1 MGILPI
7 APDVLQRNM
16 SQSPLIS
23 PDEILQQLKVSCQ
36 FPTIV
41 QSVMARKIVTQT
53 AQAQGIQVEP
63 VELQKAADSFR
74 LKNNLSSA
82 KETLAWLQK
91 YLLSIDD
98 LEALVHHTVL
108 SAKLADRL
116 FKNKV
121 EPYFAERQLDYTQVV
136 LYEVIFGSLDLA
148 MELFYAIQE
157 QEITFTEVAR
167 KYIQDPE
174 HRRRGGYC
182 GLLTRKDL
190 KPEISAA
197 VFAATP
203 PQILKP
209 ITIGKRVYLVWV
221 EEILSPVLDD
231 DLKQQILSEL
241 FADWLQQQT
250 AKLDFDRILDPA
262 LLPAPKLKP

>member
-1 MGILPI
+1 
-7 APDVLQRNM
+7 
-16 SQSPLIS
+16 
-23 PDEILQQLKVSCQ
+23 
-36 FPTIV
+36 
-41 QSVMARKIVTQT
+41 MARKIVTQT
-53 AQAQGIQVEP
+53 AQARGIQMEP

-108 SAKLADRL
+108 STKLSHHL
-116 FKNKV
+116 FQDKV

-136 LYEVIFGSLDLA
+136 LYEVIFSNLDLA

-167 KYIQDPE
+167 QHSQDPE

-203 PQILKP
+203 PQLLKP
-209 ITIGKRVYLVWV
+209 ITIGKRVHLVWV

-231 DLKQQILSEL
+231 DLRQKILSEF
-241 FADWLQQQT
+241 FADWLHQQI
-250 AKLDFDRILDPA
+250 ANLDFKQILDPA
-262 LLPAPKLKP
+262 LLPTPNLHP

>member
-1 MGILPI
+1 MPQNPLILP
-7 APDVLQRNM
+7 N
-16 SQSPLIS
+16 
-23 PDEILQQLKVSCQ
+23 EILQQLKVSCQ
-36 FPTIV
+36 FPTVV

-53 AQAQGIQVEP
+53 AQSKGIQIEP
-63 VELQKAADSFR
+63 AELQKAADSFR

-108 SAKLADRL
+108 SAKLADHL
-116 FKNKV
+116 FQDKV
-121 EPYFAERQLDYTQVV
+121 EPYFAEHQLNYTQVV
-136 LYEVIFGSLDLA
+136 LYEVIFSNLDLA

-167 KYIQDPE
+167 KYSQDPE

-203 PQILKP
+203 PQVLRP
-209 ITIGKRVYLVWV
+209 IAIGKRVHLVWA
-221 EEILSPVLDD
+221 EEILSPTLDD
-231 DLKQQILSEL
+231 DLRQQILSEL
-241 FADWLQQQT
+241 FADWLQRQT
-250 AKLDFDRILDPA
+250 ANLDFEQILDPA
-262 LLPAPKLKP
+262 LLPTSKLHL

>member
-1 MGILPI
+1 MP
-7 APDVLQRNM
+7 QN
-16 SQSPLIS
+16 PLIS
-23 PDEILQQLKVSCQ
+23 PNEILQQLKVSCQ
-36 FPTIV
+36 FPTVV

-53 AQAQGIQVEP
+53 AQSKGIQIEP
-63 VELQKAADSFR
+63 AELQKAADSFR
-74 LKNNLSSA
+74 LKNNLSGA
-82 KETLAWLQK
+82 KETLAWLQT

-108 SAKLADRL
+108 SAKLANHL
-116 FKNKV
+116 FQDKV
-121 EPYFAERQLDYTQVV
+121 EPYFAEHQLNYTQVF
-136 LYEVIFGSLDLA
+136 LYEVIFSNLDLA

-167 KYIQDPE
+167 KYSQDPE

-203 PQILKP
+203 PQVLRP
-209 ITIGKRVYLVWV
+209 IVVGKRVHLVWA
-221 EEILSPVLDD
+221 EEVLSPTLDD
-231 DLKQQILSEL
+231 DLRQQILSEL

-250 AKLDFDRILDPA
+250 ANLDFEQILDPV
-262 LLPAPKLKP
+262 LLPASKLHL